1 MLEVKEN
8 ENGSFEIT
16 WDPDDPVESVFNTWS
31 EEDFTKCIMD
41 VCRKV
46 IEETEVECKKQLEE
60 IAAKLGGKLEHYVCS
75 DLHNQSEK
83 YVITYNH
90 QKKNDPS

>member
-1 MLEVKEN
+1 MIECKE
-8 ENGSFEIT
+8 ENDGTLTIS
-16 WDPDDPVESVFNTWS
+16 WDETSPTESIFNTWT
-31 EEDFTKCIMD
+31 EEDFIKVLMD
-41 VCRKV
+41 ACRKV
-46 IEETEVECKKQLEE
+46 IEENEVECKKQLEE

>member
-1 MLEVKEN
+1 MIECKE
-8 ENGSFEIT
+8 ENDGTLTIS
-16 WDPDDPVESVFNTWS
+16 WDETSPTESIFNTWT
-31 EEDFTKCIMD
+31 EEDFIKVLMD
-41 VCRKV
+41 TCRKV

-90 QKKNDPS
+90 KKR

>member
-1 MLEVKEN
+1 MTLEVKEL
-8 ENGSFEIT
+8 ENQSFEIT

-31 EEDFTKCIMD
+31 EEDFTNCIMD
-41 VCRKV
+41 ACRKV

-75 DLHNQSEK
+75 DLYNQSEK
-83 YVITYNH
+83 YVITFNQH
-90 QKKNDPS
+90 KK

>member
-1 MLEVKEN
+1 MIDCKEN
-8 ENGSFEIT
+8 EDGSFTIT
-16 WDPDDPVESVFNTWS
+16 WNPNDPVESVLNTWT
-31 EEDFTKCIMD
+31 EEDFTNCIMD
-41 VCRKV
+41 ACRKV

-60 IAAKLGGKLEHYVCS
+60 IAAKLGGKLDHYVCS

-90 QKKNDPS
+90 RKKNESL

>member
-1 MLEVKEN
+1 MLEVKEK
-8 ENGSFEIT
+8 EDGSFDIS
-16 WDPDDPVESVFNTWS
+16 WDPDDPVESVFNDWT

-41 VCRKV
+41 ACRKV

-75 DLHNQSEK
+75 DKHTEHQK
-83 YVITYNH
+83 YVIEYDSH
-90 QKKNDPS
+90 RKI